1 MRGRVWCLVRQGAAG
16 AESVDA
22 LPRRRPER
30 RDRRVALV
38 PVILLAGCNL
48 GSAPVG
54 AGRVAVD
61 SRAAGNL
68 ADLETLGASGVLPQ
82 TGGLSSDLMAA
93 IDALP
98 HQRSGRGLR
107 LPLARRGAHPPM
119 HRPISVSRTP
129 VNGLFRRAPQRASA
143 CRPSPRSMA

>member
-1 MRGRVWCLVRQGAAG
+1 
-16 AESVDA
+16 
-22 LPRRRPER
+22 
-30 RDRRVALV
+30 
-38 PVILLAGCNL
+38 VILLAGCNL

-93 IDALP
+93 IAAPGELDPGLQAIPPGPLSVPAVALDA
-98 HQRSGRGLR
+98 
-107 LPLARRGAHPPM
+107 
-119 HRPISVSRTP
+119 
-129 VNGLFRRAPQRASA
+129 
-143 CRPSPRSMA
+143 